1 MNHMDALV
9 VAASSTAALM
19 LVNRGLG
26 RFGLS
31 IETKA
36 WMALA
41 WLLIIVGGTLVATA
55 VRR

>member
-1 MNHMDALV
+1 MDALV
-9 VAASSTAALM
+9 VAASATAALM

-36 WMALA
+36 WMGLA
-41 WLLIIVGGTLVATA
+41 WLLIIVGGTFVASA
-55 VRR
+55 LQR